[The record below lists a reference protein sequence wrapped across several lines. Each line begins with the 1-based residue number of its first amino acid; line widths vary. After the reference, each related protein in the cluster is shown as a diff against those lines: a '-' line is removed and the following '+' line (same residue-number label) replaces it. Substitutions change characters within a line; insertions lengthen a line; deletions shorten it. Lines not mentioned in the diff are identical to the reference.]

1 MILIS
6 IDGFANYYLEKYQP
20 KNILALANSGVRAK
34 ALLPI
39 YPSKTFPNH
48 LSIVTGVYPANH
60 GIIHNRFYRPDL
72 KQHYYLGAGKDN
84 PAWLTALPIWT
95 VAEQQGVKTA
105 IYFWPESETKIA
117 GQLPSYYFP
126 YQHNTPNITR
136 INQLINW
143 LKLPPNQRPQLL
155 VSYFSTLDS
164 AGHKYGPD
172 SREVK
177 QAIQDIDRLIGM
189 LITRL
194 EDEISQEVNIILVSD
209 HGMANITPTAIDV
222 DNLITKTKSLKLI
235 NGQTQLFI
243 YSNNAQ
249 DIEDAKTQLLAQP
262 DKVKSKYR
270 VYLKKEYPKHWQMK
284 GKLRAIPDLI
294 VEAIIPATFRY
305 QNKDTGAA
313 THGYD
318 PLNNRDLDAIF
329 IANGPSFNVKQVIEP
344 FENIH
349 IYPMLIEV
357 LGLTNNHIV
366 DGENKVLQPIIN
378 SKL

>member
-366 DGENKVLQPIIN
+366 DGESKVLQPIIN